1 MSEYYSSNEDQLNLG
16 YNNTRRSARG
26 EIAAALETNI
36 MSYVF
41 PGDLNTL
48 DHWMCFR
55 INKPE
60 LMRAKDFPVSSDI
73 ARIFLPMPPALAT
86 SYNQGY
92 NAESMGVL
100 GMGGA
105 MIGAKGR
112 EGGLSS
118 VVDAAKEKVAGVLKN
133 PGKAAKDA
141 LSAAA
146 NVAAGGG
153 ASGGAVIGSMLGRI
167 TGGIVGAVGGA
178 AAKGAM
184 AGAGVARNPYMAL
197 VYQNPQFREHSFSW
211 KFISKNFDDSRNL
224 LYIIQVLKFYS
235 HPSRTGEG
243 EGAGLS
249 HFYNYPEQFDI
260 DFHHDEMLFNIG
272 PSVLKGIQVNYHPDG
287 PLYHTKQDSQLNLG
301 NEVKAPVAIQLQLT
315 FQEVAIITKTELN
328 TEKR

>member
-1 MSEYYSSNEDQLNLG
+1 MEDFTGLGEERPSLG

-26 EIAAALETNI
+26 EVASALETNV
-36 MSYVF
+36 MSYIF
-41 PGDLNTL
+41 PGDLNSL

-55 INKPE
+55 VNKPE
-60 LMRAKDFPVSSDI
+60 LMRAKDFPVSSDM

-92 NAESMGVL
+92 NAESIGVL
-100 GMGGA
+100 GMGGSK
-105 MIGAKGR
+105 IGAKAR
-112 EGGLSS
+112 EGGFSA
-118 VVDAAKEKVAGVLKN
+118 VVDSAKDKAADVLEN

-146 NVAAGGG
+146 NIAGGGG
-153 ASGGAVIGSMLGRI
+153 ASGGAVMGAMMGRI
-167 TGGIVGAVGGA
+167 TGGIMGAIGGA

-197 VYQNPQFREHSFSW
+197 VYQNPQFREHTFSW
-211 KFISKNFDDSRNL
+211 KFVSKNFKDSRNL
-224 LYIIQVLKFYS
+224 LYIIQVLKYYS

-272 PSVLKGIQVNYHPDG
+272 PSVLKGMQVNYHPDG
-287 PLYHTKQDSQLNLG
+287 PLYHTSENSELNLG
-301 NEVKAPVAIQLQLT
+301 NDIKAPVAIQLQLT
-315 FQEVAIITKTELN
+315 FQEVAIITKAELN
-328 TEKR
+328 AEKR

>member
-1 MSEYYSSNEDQLNLG
+1 MVAGYNFQDDDSPQLG
-16 YNNTRRSARG
+16 YNNTRREARG
-26 EIAAALETNI
+26 EVATALKENHTNH
-36 MSYVF
+36 MF
-41 PGDLNTL
+41 PGDLSSL
-48 DHWMCFR
+48 DHWICFR

-60 LMRAKDFPVSSDI
+60 LMRAKDFPVISDI
-73 ARIFLPMPPALAT
+73 QRIFLPMPPALAT

-112 EGGLSS
+112 EGGFSS
-118 VVDAAKEKVAGVLKN
+118 VVDAAKEKVADVLEN

-211 KFISKNFDDSRNL
+211 KFISKNFDDSKKL
-224 LYIIQVLKFYS
+224 LSIIQLFKFYS
-235 HPSRTGEG
+235 HPSRTGKG

-287 PLYHTKQDSQLNLG
+287 PLYHTSKIGAD
-301 NEVKAPVAIQLQLT
+301 VKAPVAIQLQLT